1 MAITCQMASHVWQ
14 IVTAIYTDTVF
25 VHLNM
30 CKQLHVT
37 SKQLTENIFSLFLLF
52 WGEIIQK
59 TTISFSKDKM
69 STQKHNSSILSSSEP
84 FKKTMLSKHHCDY
97 KQAKLKAC
105 HYCPSKF
112 ISTIKTCS
120 IMLEL
125 TWHIYHC
132 IQKNWNED
140 FMTIYRVEYMMAS

>member
-1 MAITCQMASHVWQ
+1 MCQMASHVWQ
-14 IVTAIYTDTVF
+14 IVTVIYTDTVF

-37 SKQLTENIFSLFLLF
+37 SKQLTENILSNSPVL
-52 WGEIIQK
+52 GGNNPK
-59 TTISFSKDKM
+59 KKTISFSKDKM
-69 STQKHNSSILSSSEP
+69 STQKHNSSNLSSSEP
-84 FKKTMLSKHHCDY
+84 FKKTVLSKHHCDC

-112 ISTIKTCS
+112 ISTIKMCN

-125 TWHIYHC
+125 TWHIYQY
-132 IQKNWNED
+132 IQKN
-140 FMTIYRVEYMMAS
+140 